1 MKKAFLILTVIFITA
16 GVFAQSSAYTK
27 YVKQAKDYEAKKQ
40 WAFALNAW
48 YDALGCDD
56 APALKTEALNGYK
69 KLSEAIYDGNPG
81 YGNYKVSALHDE
93 WMKLLIDAEKL
104 GNTIFTYEL
113 TLGKL
118 EKQSGTSNYTA
129 KIEFKESD
137 RYLKTIG
144 VIAKGCAFASDLT
157 FYDNS
162 RWGEAWPE
170 WPLSSASW
178 IDSAKEI
185 PKNLAYN
192 IDGVKIFEV
201 PAEYAEKVSYHDSR
215 SSSEFFYGYHF
226 NSFAP
231 YSSGLRVGL
240 YDYKFNIVDNKGKEL
255 FKGKRWL
262 LGDGDGITLTDIP
275 ADVAKLIDSG
285 KAFLNPVAVYLQYG
299 KYNPADDKG
308 GRTFIKNFPEAQLDM
323 STAVIYCW
331 NKTEDKIK
339 KNFDEALF
347 ESKKG
352 ALTSYDFIPIKGKNF
367 EIGKTEVTQK
377 FYEAVMGSN
386 PSYHKGENL
395 PVEGTSW
402 YDAIYFCNELSR
414 LSGFTPVYS
423 VNGETDVKKWDYV
436 PHKGKSL
443 KGEIDYNPY
452 ADGYRLPTLEEW
464 MYAAKGGE
472 NYAYVGSS
480 NIFEVSWNLYNSGGE
495 THPVAQKKPNGY
507 GLYDMNG
514 NVSEWVWDESP
525 DESTF
530 MGVQW
535 NYTVSGAF
543 HSRWAI
549 YDVLAVE
556 SSSHGLYGESDVGLR
571 PVRSINIKV
580 EPLDVK
586 KALKSYEFAFLS
598 DVGFEIGKTE
608 VTQQLYEAVMGKN
621 PSWIKGA
628 NLPVEYVSWYDA
640 IYFCNEYSRLSGFT
654 PVYSV
659 NGETDVKKWNYIPHS
674 GNAIEGEIV
683 QINSADGYRLPTS
696 EEWLY
701 AAKGGQNYD
710 YSGSYNLDEVGWYL
724 YSEKHPV
731 AQKKP
736 NGYGLYDMSGNVQE
750 WVWTTSKQKNVYGG
764 YWDKSERE
772 VSYNESYDGAS
783 KNSGI
788 GFRVIRLPDAGLKN
802 TSASEIK
809 RIINSYELAAIPGK
823 NYEIGKTE
831 VTQALYK
838 AVTGDNPS
846 WWVKDELPVERV
858 SWYDAIYFCNELSRL
873 TGKTPVY
880 SVNGESDVTKWN
892 YIPNSG
898 QSINATINQ
907 NKEADGYRLPTLEE
921 WVFAAKGGE
930 KYTYIGSDRLDEV
943 GWYKDNSGNKA
954 HPVAQKK
961 PNGYGLYDMSGNV
974 WEWIWD
980 ATKNGFRHRCG
991 GAWNTSAEYS
1001 QVSKQ
1006 DSYYASNYSD
1016 GFGFRVARGKQKPYE
1031 LIGIPGKDYEIGKT
1045 EVTQAVYESV
1055 MGENPSQSKGENLPV
1070 ENLSFYDMLY
1080 FCNEYSRLS
1089 GLTPVYAVDG
1099 ETNVKKWNYVLHK
1112 GVKLKGKITMDETA
1126 NGYRLPTL
1134 EEWQYAAKGGQNYK
1148 YSGSDNIDE
1157 VAWHSENCN
1166 ETIHPVAQKKA
1177 NGYGLY
1183 DMSGNVMECVWNK
1196 LDRWAIS
1203 YGLGG
1208 SIDSNTKYSK
1218 RLEVTDQSYVYD
1230 VSKCEWLLGF
1240 RIARNKDGIETG
1252 KTTVKTTVKSV
1263 EDAKPVEGVKNT
1275 VKPVEDAKPVEELI
1289 PAPDREAK
1297 PDSLIAIPG
1306 KNYEIGNTE
1315 VTQALYESVM
1325 GENPSQSKG
1334 ENLPVESLSYYDML
1348 YFCNEYSRL
1357 SGLTPVYAVDS
1368 KNDVKKWNYTPHKGE
1383 SLKGTITM
1391 DEKAN
1396 GYRLPTF
1403 EEWEYAAKG
1412 GQNFT
1417 YSGSDN
1423 IDEVA
1428 WHWENFGGKM
1438 HPVAQKLPNRYGLYD
1453 MSGNVEEWV
1462 WGDRYGRELSYG
1474 HALGGAVNL
1483 NTTFFEVKDL
1493 SSRLI
1498 DKSKCE
1504 WNRGFRLARNKDGIE
1519 IGKITLKPVEDVKP
1533 VEELIPVPDREAKP
1547 SELIA
1552 IPDKN
1557 FEIGKTEVTQ
1567 ALYES
1572 VMGENP
1578 SNRKGENLPVE
1589 RVSWYDALYFCNE
1602 YSRLSGLTPVYAV
1615 DDETDVRKWNYNPHK
1630 GEYLKGK
1637 ITMDE
1642 TANGYRLPTLDEWQ
1656 YAAKGGESYKY
1667 SGSDNLN
1674 EVAWYFENSELT
1686 THPVAQKKTNGY
1698 GLYDMSGNVME
1709 CVWYRQ
1715 YGRETGIGIALGGT
1729 VYMQIRYFEVTGES
1743 DVYSKFER
1751 VWGRGFRLARNKN

>member
-1 MKKAFLILTVIFITA
+1 MKKAFLIIAVIFIAA
-16 GVFAQSSAYTK
+16 GVFAQSAAYTK

-69 KLSEAIYDGNPG
+69 KLSETIYNGNPG

-93 WMKLLIDAEKL
+93 WKKLLIDAEKL

-137 RYLKTIG
+137 RYTKTIG
-144 VIAKGCAFASDLT
+144 VIAKGLAVAKDAT
-157 FYDNS
+157 INDNS
-162 RWGEAWPE
+162 RWGEDWSDMSDWPTY
-170 WPLSSASW
+170 SASW
-178 IDSAKEI
+178 TDYTKEI

-201 PAEYAEKVSYHDSR
+201 PAEYGEKLLTYPNTQYKYEHHPDEVLV
-215 SSSEFFYGYHF
+215 FYGYRINAF
-226 NSFAP
+226 VPNSTF
-231 YSSGLRVGL
+231 SGLKVGL

-339 KNFDEALF
+339 KNYDEALF
-347 ESKKG
+347 GSGKS
-352 ALTSYDFIPIKGKNF
+352 ALTSYDFITIKGKNF

-395 PVEGTSW
+395 PVEGVSW

-414 LSGFTPVYS
+414 ISGFTPVYS

-443 KGEIDYNPY
+443 NGEIDYNPY
-452 ADGYRLPTLEEW
+452 ADGYRLPTIEEW
-464 MYAAKGGE
+464 MYAAKGGQ
-472 NYAYVGSS
+472 NYKYAGSDNADEVGWYMDA
-480 NIFEVSWNLYNSGGE
+480 NGNYK

-507 GLYDMNG
+507 GLYDMSG
-514 NVSEWVWDESP
+514 NVDEWVWDESP
-525 DESTF
+525 SSSTASHK
-530 MGVQW
+530 W
-535 NYTVSGAF
+535 NYTVDGTFDGWYYGVSEVQT
-543 HSRWAI
+543 
-549 YDVLAVE
+549 D
-556 SSSHGLYGESDVGLR
+556 SHGFGNNYNVGLR
-571 PVRSINIKV
+571 PVRTINIKV
-580 EPLDVK
+580 EPLDAK
-586 KALKSYEFAFLS
+586 KALKSYELAFLS

-621 PSWIKGA
+621 PSWMKGL
-628 NLPVEYVSWYDA
+628 NLPVENVSWYDA

-659 NGETDVKKWNYIPHS
+659 NGETDVKKWNYVPHR
-674 GNAIEGEIV
+674 GNAIEGKIV
-683 QINSADGYRLPTS
+683 QINSADGYRLPDAKQ
-696 EEWLY
+696 WQY
-701 AAKGGQNYD
+701 AANGGENYT
-710 YSGSYNLDEVGWYL
+710 YSGSDNLDEVGWYREN
-724 YSEKHPV
+724 SEHRAHPV
-731 AQKKP
+731 AQKKA
-736 NGYGLYDMSGNVQE
+736 NGYNLYDMSGNVEE
-750 WVWTTSKQKNVYGG
+750 WVWTTSKQKNAYGG
-764 YWDKSERE
+764 SWDRSEQK
-772 VSYNESYDGAS
+772 VSYVRWYDGNF

-788 GFRVIRLPDAGLKN
+788 GFRLIRLPDAGHKI
-802 TSASEIK
+802 TSASEINK
-809 RIINSYELAAIPGK
+809 IINSYELVAIPGRE
-823 NYEIGKTE
+823 YEIGKTE

-846 WWVKDELPVERV
+846 WFKSENLPVERV
-858 SWYDAIYFCNELSRL
+858 NWYDAIYFCNELSRL

-898 QSINATINQ
+898 HSINDAINE
-907 NKEADGYRLPTLEE
+907 NIEADGYRLPTLEE

-930 KYTYIGSDRLDEV
+930 NYTYSGSDSLDEV

-961 PNGYGLYDMSGNV
+961 ANGYGLYDMSGNV

-980 ATKNGFRHRCG
+980 APANGFRDNSG
-991 GAWNTSAEYS
+991 GAWNSSAES
-1001 QVSKQ
+1001 TLVSKQ
-1006 DSYYASNYSD
+1006 PSGSYYAANYSD
-1016 GFGFRVARGKQKPYE
+1016 GLGFRVAWGERKPYE
-1031 LIGIPGKDYEIGKT
+1031 LIGIPGKEYEIGKT
-1045 EVTQAVYESV
+1045 EVTQAIYESV
-1055 MGENPSQSKGENLPV
+1055 MGENPSFLAGENLPV

-1112 GVKLKGKITMDETA
+1112 SVNLKGKITMDETA
-1126 NGYRLPTL
+1126 NGYRLPTR
-1134 EEWQYAAKGGQNYK
+1134 EEWVYAAKGGQNYK
-1148 YSGSDNIDE
+1148 YAGSDIIDE
-1157 VAWHSENCN
+1157 VAWYSGNTKYEYN
-1166 ETIHPVAQKKA
+1166 THPVAQKLP

-1183 DMSGNVMECVWNK
+1183 DMSGNVMEAVWAK
-1196 LDRWAIS
+1196 LSPDGLSDA
-1203 YGLGG
+1203 LGG
-1208 SIDSNTKYSK
+1208 AVLYDTEY
-1218 RLEVTDQSYVYD
+1218 LEVTYKSFGFYNTERA
-1230 VSKCEWLLGF
+1230 KHRGF
-1240 RIARNKDGIETG
+1240 RLARNKDGIEIG
-1252 KTTVKTTVKSV
+1252 KATVKSV
-1263 EDAKPVEGVKNT
+1263 EDAKPVEDVKT
-1275 VKPVEDAKPVEELI
+1275 VEDVKPVEELI

-1297 PDSLIAIPG
+1297 PDSLIAIPD
-1306 KNYEIGNTE
+1306 KNFEIGKTE

-1325 GENPSQSKG
+1325 GENPSYFKG

-1368 KNDVKKWNYTPHKGE
+1368 KTDVKKWNYTPHKGE
-1383 SLKGTITM
+1383 SLKGKITM

-1396 GYRLPTF
+1396 GYRLPTV
-1403 EEWEYAAKG
+1403 EEWQYAAKG

-1453 MSGNVEEWV
+1453 MSGNVMECV
-1462 WGDRYGRELSYG
+1462 WDNREG
-1474 HALGGAVNL
+1474 FGKALGGAVNT
-1483 NTTFFEVKDL
+1483 NTIYFEVINL
-1493 SSRLI
+1493 SLYSF
-1498 DKSKCE
+1498 DKLNCE
-1504 WNRGFRLARNKDGIE
+1504 WSRGFRLARNKD
-1519 IGKITLKPVEDVKP
+1519 
-1533 VEELIPVPDREAKP
+1533 
-1547 SELIA
+1547 
-1552 IPDKN
+1552 
-1557 FEIGKTEVTQ
+1557 
-1567 ALYES
+1567 
-1572 VMGENP
+1572 
-1578 SNRKGENLPVE
+1578 
-1589 RVSWYDALYFCNE
+1589 
-1602 YSRLSGLTPVYAV
+1602 
-1615 DDETDVRKWNYNPHK
+1615 
-1630 GEYLKGK
+1630 
-1637 ITMDE
+1637 
-1642 TANGYRLPTLDEWQ
+1642 
-1656 YAAKGGESYKY
+1656 
-1667 SGSDNLN
+1667 
-1674 EVAWYFENSELT
+1674 
-1686 THPVAQKKTNGY
+1686 
-1698 GLYDMSGNVME
+1698 
-1709 CVWYRQ
+1709 
-1715 YGRETGIGIALGGT
+1715 
-1729 VYMQIRYFEVTGES
+1729 
-1743 DVYSKFER
+1743 
-1751 VWGRGFRLARNKN
+1751 

>member
-1 MKKAFLILTVIFITA
+1 MKKAFLILTVIFIAA
-16 GVFAQSSAYTK
+16 GVFAQSAAYNK

-69 KLSEAIYDGNPG
+69 KLSETIYNGNPG
-81 YGNYKVSALHDE
+81 YGNYKISALHDE
-93 WMKLLIDAEKL
+93 WKKLLIDAEKL
-104 GNTIFTYEL
+104 GSTIFTYEL

-129 KIEFKESD
+129 KIQFQESD
-137 RYLKTIG
+137 RYTKTIG
-144 VIAKGCAFASDLT
+144 VIAKGLAVAEDAT
-157 FYDNS
+157 IDDQM
-162 RWGEAWPE
+162 RWGEDWSDIPYWPKY
-170 WPLSSASW
+170 SASW
-178 IDSAKEI
+178 PDYSKEI

-192 IDGVKIFEV
+192 IDGVKIFEI
-201 PAEYAEKVSYHDSR
+201 PLEYGEKFLTTPDNYRNYRRPDEV
-215 SSSEFFYGYHF
+215 FCGYRF
-226 NSFAP
+226 NAFAP
-231 YSSGLRVGL
+231 TSTHSRLKVCL
-240 YDYKFNIVDNKGKEL
+240 YDYKFNIVDNKGKEV

-395 PVEGTSW
+395 PVEGISW
-402 YDAIYFCNELSR
+402 YDALYFCNELSR
-414 LSGFTPVYS
+414 ISGFTPVYS

-443 KGEIDYNPY
+443 NGEIDYNPS
-452 ADGYRLPTLEEW
+452 ADGYRLPTIEEW

-480 NIFEVSWNLYNSGGE
+480 NIFEVSWNQYNSGGN

-525 DESTF
+525 GDSTF
-530 MGVQW
+530 RVYKW
-535 NYTVSGAF
+535 NYTVSGSF
-543 HSRWAI
+543 HARWAI
-549 YDVLAVE
+549 DDVLAVI
-556 SSSHGLYGESDVGLR
+556 SSSHGLYGEFDVGLR

-710 YSGSYNLDEVGWYL
+710 YSGSYNLDEVGWYNKGDFL

-823 NYEIGKTE
+823 EYEIGKTE

-898 QSINATINQ
+898 QSFNATINQ
-907 NKEADGYRLPTLEE
+907 NTEADGYRLPTIGE
-921 WVFAAKGGE
+921 WQYAAKGGE
-930 KYTYIGSDRLDEV
+930 NYTYSGSDNLDEV
-943 GWYKDNSGNKA
+943 GWYGDGVNKT

-961 PNGYGLYDMSGNV
+961 ANGYGLYDMSGNV
-974 WEWIWD
+974 EECVWYNGSGQDGRVSAKGGSVNTTTSYLEVPAGPYD
-980 ATKNGFRHRCG
+980 EVGDMVFDYFYGYENSTYRGFRLARNKD
-991 GAWNTSAEYS
+991 A
-1001 QVSKQ
+1001 KQ
-1006 DSYYASNYSD
+1006 S
-1016 GFGFRVARGKQKPYE
+1016 G
-1031 LIGIPGKDYEIGKT
+1031 LIAIPGKNYEIGKT

-1055 MGENPSQSKGENLPV
+1055 MGENPTYFKGKNIPV
-1070 ENLSFYDMLY
+1070 GNISYYDILY

-1099 ETNVKKWNYVLHK
+1099 KTDVKKWNYAPHK
-1112 GVKLKGKITMDETA
+1112 GEILKGKITMDEKA
-1126 NGYRLPTL
+1126 NGYRLPTV
-1134 EEWQYAAKGGQNYK
+1134 EEWKYAAKGGENYI
-1148 YSGSDNIDE
+1148 YSGSDAFMD
-1157 VAWHSENCN
+1157 VAWEKAMGGDLK
-1166 ETIHPVAQKKA
+1166 THPVAQKMA

-1183 DMSGNVMECVWNK
+1183 DMSGNVEECVWCGGDGWNGYFLAYGGDADMHHGDYLKVINK
-1196 LDRWAIS
+1196 AGSSGS
-1203 YGLGG
+1203 YGL
-1208 SIDSNTKYSK
+1208 SNKYYEYQTSM
-1218 RLEVTDQSYVYD
+1218 YF
-1230 VSKCEWLLGF
+1230 GF
-1240 RIARNKDGIETG
+1240 RIARNKD
-1252 KTTVKTTVKSV
+1252 
-1263 EDAKPVEGVKNT
+1263 AKQSG
-1275 VKPVEDAKPVEELI
+1275 
-1289 PAPDREAK
+1289 
-1297 PDSLIAIPG
+1297 LIAIPG
-1306 KNYEIGNTE
+1306 KNYEIGKTE

-1325 GENPSQSKG
+1325 RENPSYFKG
-1334 ENLPVESLSYYDML
+1334 ENLPVENLSYYDML

-1357 SGLTPVYAVDS
+1357 SGLTPVYAVDG
-1368 KNDVKKWNYTPHKGE
+1368 NTDVRKWNYDPHKGE
-1383 SLKGTITM
+1383 TLNGKITM
-1391 DEKAN
+1391 NEKAN
-1396 GYRLPTF
+1396 GYRLPTR
-1403 EEWEYAAKG
+1403 EEWQYAARG
-1412 GQNFT
+1412 GQNLK

-1428 WHWENFGGKM
+1428 WYLGNSGNKPK
-1438 HPVAQKLPNRYGLYD
+1438 PVAQKKANGYGLYD
-1453 MSGNVEEWV
+1453 MNGNVMECVWEEYGYLGG
-1462 WGDRYGRELSYG
+1462 GD
-1474 HALGGAVNL
+1474 ALGGAYTQIVIDSSTHY
-1483 NTTFFEVKDL
+1483 NTKD
-1493 SSRLI
+1493 RFY
-1498 DKSKCE
+1498 D
-1504 WNRGFRLARNKDGIE
+1504 RGFRLARNKD
-1519 IGKITLKPVEDVKP
+1519 
-1533 VEELIPVPDREAKP
+1533 
-1547 SELIA
+1547 
-1552 IPDKN
+1552 
-1557 FEIGKTEVTQ
+1557 
-1567 ALYES
+1567 
-1572 VMGENP
+1572 
-1578 SNRKGENLPVE
+1578 
-1589 RVSWYDALYFCNE
+1589 
-1602 YSRLSGLTPVYAV
+1602 
-1615 DDETDVRKWNYNPHK
+1615 
-1630 GEYLKGK
+1630 
-1637 ITMDE
+1637 
-1642 TANGYRLPTLDEWQ
+1642 
-1656 YAAKGGESYKY
+1656 
-1667 SGSDNLN
+1667 
-1674 EVAWYFENSELT
+1674 
-1686 THPVAQKKTNGY
+1686 
-1698 GLYDMSGNVME
+1698 
-1709 CVWYRQ
+1709 
-1715 YGRETGIGIALGGT
+1715 
-1729 VYMQIRYFEVTGES
+1729 
-1743 DVYSKFER
+1743 
-1751 VWGRGFRLARNKN
+1751 